1 MIATSA
7 KKSPNT
13 ELFVKTSY
21 SLQIHIPFS
30 LYSIFGEKKTKYNFS
45 FAIPLCIPP
54 TAPRLLFYRGNKS
67 ANYSRPRDS
76 LLPSCP
82 PAIKRFIPRLL
93 LLRFFSFF
101 CVFHARNF
109 AKFERIRDFSS
120 RARWNR
126 IEKGG
131 GRGGGGE
138 LFRSWEILSPRVLF
152 RRRIRMNFGGI
163 LRMALPWSENKKI

>member
-82 PAIKRFIPRLL
+82 PAIKRRPVSSPV
-93 LLRFFSFF
+93 FFFF
-101 CVFHARNF
+101 CVPREEFR
-109 AKFERIRDFSS
+109 EIRANS
-120 RARWNR
+120 RFLEPRKVKSNWKR
-126 IEKGG
+126 
-131 GRGGGGE
+131 RGEGGE
-138 LFRSWEILSPRVLF
+138 ENYFVRGKFCPPGYCFVEEFVWI
-152 RRRIRMNFGGI
+152 
-163 LRMALPWSENKKI
+163 SEEF

>member
-82 PAIKRFIPRLL
+82 PAIKRRPVSSPVF
-93 LLRFFSFF
+93 FF
-101 CVFHARNF
+101 CVPREEFR
-109 AKFERIRDFSS
+109 EIRANS
-120 RARWNR
+120 RFL
-126 IEKGG
+126 E
-131 GRGGGGE
+131 
-138 LFRSWEILSPRVLF
+138 PRKVKSNWK
-152 RRRIRMNFGGI
+152 RRREGGKENYFVRGKFCPPGYCFVEEFVWI
-163 LRMALPWSENKKI
+163 SEEF

>member
-82 PAIKRFIPRLL
+82 PAIKRRPVSS
-93 LLRFFSFF
+93 LLRFFFF
-101 CVFHARNF
+101 VCSTRGISRNSSEF
-109 AKFERIRDFSS
+109 AIS
-120 RARWNR
+120 RAAQGE
-126 IEKGG
+126 IELKKEGG
-131 GRGGGGE
+131 GGGGE
-138 LFRSWEILSPRVLF
+138 LFRSWEILSLRVLF

>member
-82 PAIKRFIPRLL
+82 PAIKRRPVSSPV
-93 LLRFFSFF
+93 FFFF
-101 CVFHARNF
+101 CVPREEFR
-109 AKFERIRDFSS
+109 EIRANS
-120 RARWNR
+120 RFLEPRKVKSNWKR
-126 IEKGG
+126 RGE
-131 GRGGGGE
+131 GGGGE
-138 LFRSWEILSPRVLF
+138 LFRSWEILSLRVLF

>member
-7 KKSPNT
+7 KKNLQTPNF
-13 ELFVKTSY
+13 LKISY

-131 GRGGGGE
+131 GRGGRRIISFVGNSVPPGIVSSKNSYE
-138 LFRSWEILSPRVLF
+138 F
-152 RRRIRMNFGGI
+152 RRNFKNGSSMK
-163 LRMALPWSENKKI
+163 RE